1 MNQCMGELMHWFF
14 SALPQV
20 VESGGIICG
29 LCFTAFALRADSRS
43 RQADILMRITEGHR
57 QLWLYF
63 EEHREL
69 ARVLDPKANL
79 QKKPISSH
87 EQRFVQLLINHLI
100 ITHQTSQLRIYEHP
114 DRLGDD
120 IRRFFSMPIPR
131 AVWEKTM
138 PMLDADF
145 VAFVEWHLKEQSSAG

>member
-1 MNQCMGELMHWFF
+1 MHWFF
-14 SALPQV
+14 SVLPQI

-79 QKKPISSH
+79 QKKPVTAH

-120 IRRFFSMPIPR
+120 IRRFFSMPIPQT
-131 AVWEKTM
+131 VWEKTAS
-138 PMLDADF
+138 MLDTDF
-145 VAFVEWHLKEQSSAG
+145 VDFIQRHRKTSSDK

>member
-1 MNQCMGELMHWFF
+1 MNQCMRELLHWFF
-14 SALPQV
+14 LALPQV
-20 VESGGIICG
+20 IESTGIIFG
-29 LCFTAFALRADSRS
+29 LGFTALSLRADARS
-43 RQADILMRITEGHR
+43 RQADTLMRITEGHR

-79 QKKPISSH
+79 AKKPVTRH

-100 ITHQTSQLRIYEHP
+100 ITHQTSKLRIYEHP
-114 DRLGDD
+114 ERLGDD

-131 AVWEKTM
+131 SVWQKSKSL
-138 PMLDADF
+138 LDADF
-145 VAFVEWHLKEQSSAG
+145 VGFVEAHLKEGEPKA

>member
-1 MNQCMGELMHWFF
+1 MHWFF
-14 SALPQV
+14 SVLPQI

-29 LCFTAFALRADSRS
+29 LCFTAFALRADARS

-79 QKKPISSH
+79 QKKPVTAH

-114 DRLGDD
+114 ERLGDD
-120 IRRFFSMPIPR
+120 IRRFFSMPIPQT
-131 AVWEKTM
+131 VWEKTVS
-138 PMLDADF
+138 MLDADF
-145 VAFVEWHLKEQSSAG
+145 VAFIQRHRKTGLSK

>member
-1 MNQCMGELMHWFF
+1 MHWFF
-14 SALPQV
+14 SVLPQI
-20 VESGGIICG
+20 VESSGIICG

-69 ARVLDPKANL
+69 ARVLDAKANL
-79 QKKPISSH
+79 QKKPVTAH

-114 DRLGDD
+114 ERLGDD
-120 IRRFFSMPIPR
+120 IQRFFSMPIPQV
-131 AVWEKTM
+131 VWEKTV

-145 VAFVEWHLKEQSSAG
+145 VDFIQRHREAGPTKRPRAGDGK